1 MTPEQ
6 WDRHERTYCER
17 CEHNRKGRNACPVK
31 AILHNNPNDAQA
43 LKITRRLG
51 FCSQFSVKPEPKPK
65 KAKKQPRKR
74 K

>member
-1 MTPEQ
+1 MNQKQ
-6 WDRHERTYCER
+6 WDHHENMYCER
-17 CEHNRKGRNACPVK
+17 CAYNKSGRSACPVK
-31 AILHNNPNDAQA
+31 AILHNRPNDPQA

-65 KAKKQPRKR
+65 KSKKQPRKR